1 MRSYG
6 RGQEKNGFLRT
17 CAGRWFRY
25 TAKHLARSLGLSGWV
40 ENEYNG
46 TVVLEVQG
54 REARIYKLMEGLNRN
69 PFISID
75 WIDTTDIPVEE
86 ETGFFV
92 R

>member
-1 MRSYG
+1 MGEVRKRMVFYG
-6 RGQEKNGFLRT
+6 HVQGVG
-17 CAGRWFRY
+17 FRY